1 MIWLRRVTAEGQ
13 SENLPTLV
21 KVFFGQEIREFCVD
35 GARNQFVLCWL
46 LETSAEKGGVNLF
59 NNLLCWLLMISAEQ
73 IASFPHQLLVCSR
86 LMCSLGEAWGS
97 MFWSFQTEL
106 SDSDTNRSPLSR
118 KISSNGLLG
127 HNRTTRVTPYI
138 SRTSLRLSDL
148 PL

>member
-1 MIWLRRVTAEGQ
+1 MLLANKGRNDLKSPQ
-13 SENLPTLV
+13 
-21 KVFFGQEIREFCVD
+21 CVP
-35 GARNQFVLCWL
+35 W
-46 LETSAEKGGVNLF
+46 
-59 NNLLCWLLMISAEQ
+59 NLLCWLLMISAEQ
-73 IASFPHQLLVCSR
+73 IARLPHQLLICSR

-118 KISSNGLLG
+118 KTSRNGLLG

-138 SRTSLRLSDL
+138 SRASLRPSDL